1 MAIDYLK
8 ILQKI
13 APDADGEDVTRLRNG
28 VVTALNSN
36 GTVDVELSNV
46 TIPSV
51 PRLDNARVSVGQ
63 RVRVLTTRGALLVL
77 GAESAADEPYFVSS
91 TSASSNF
98 TTSDATVL
106 QINSVVFRA
115 GRAYRVEFYGGWND
129 ASGAPTLVN
138 PKIKKTNSSGTL
150 WVDFGWLPM
159 VNGVANISAF
169 GATGFVRRTA
179 ATDLTAD
186 VHLTAVTNTGT
197 ANMFSNTT
205 LLRWLEIRD
214 IGAASKYSNVFD
226 VT

>member
-1 MAIDYLK
+1 MAIDFFKLLEK
-8 ILQKI
+8 L
-13 APDADGEDVTRLRNG
+13 APDTDGEDVTRLRKG
-28 VVTALNSN
+28 VVEALNAD
-36 GTVDVELSNV
+36 GTVDLGLSGIV
-46 TIPSV
+46 IPAV
-51 PRLDNARVSVGQ
+51 PRLDSARVSVGQ
-63 RVRVLTTRGALLVL
+63 RVRVLTTRGGLLVL
-77 GAESAADEPYFVSS
+77 GPISTANEPYFVSA
-91 TSASSNF
+91 TAASSNF
-98 TTSDATVL
+98 TTTDATVL

-129 ASGAPTLVN
+129 AAGAPTLVN
-138 PKIKKTNSSGTL
+138 PKIKKTNSTGTL

-169 GATGFVRRTA
+169 GATGFLRRTA

-186 VHLTAVTNTGT
+186 VHLTAITNTGT
-197 ANMFSNTT
+197 ANMFANTT